1 MILGGMEVGLNSLNI
16 RSETCGRSLI
26 GLVVWILLKCWF
38 VSYNLFYVFIFNVT
52 NIWIKVFKNA
62 PSKICGR
69 QPLKNFKWYG
79 LLSCIPQILLGP
91 FLNTFNH
98 MKLKS
103 YICIQ
108 TEKSVARSLKF
119 QWSLLTQFSL
129 IFHFYTL
136 WKRQRTFGFPMFS
149 GGKEKKHWA
158 KIG

>member
-1 MILGGMEVGLNSLNI
+1 METISNRSSSLNFI
-16 RSETCGRSLI
+16 K
-26 GLVVWILLKCWF
+26 KCWF

-52 NIWIKVFKNA
+52 NIWIKVFKNG

-98 MKLKS
+98 MKLRS